1 MKTDTELAQL
11 LLFCDKDLEYFG
23 SLEKA
28 VQQELLLYSREIVK
42 YGGII
47 HELSGGR
54 VFTDDTLLKPARM
67 MLKSL
72 KKKKD

>member
-1 MKTDTELAQL
+1 LKTDTELAQL

-42 YGGII
+42 YGGIT
-47 HELSGGR
+47 HEISGGR

-67 MLKSL
+67 LLKSL